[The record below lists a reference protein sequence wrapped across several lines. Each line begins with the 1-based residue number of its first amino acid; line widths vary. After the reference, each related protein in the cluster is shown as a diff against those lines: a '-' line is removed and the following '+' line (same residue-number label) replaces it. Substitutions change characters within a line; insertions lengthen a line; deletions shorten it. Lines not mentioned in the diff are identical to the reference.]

1 MWEKLLSFS
10 KQNELFHESDS
21 ILLAVSGGVD
31 SVVMTDL
38 FVRGGIKVAILHC
51 NFQLRGNES
60 ELDEAFV
67 RSLAD
72 SNNLPIFV
80 QRFDTE
86 IHANEHGISV
96 QMAARELRYKW
107 FDEIRN
113 YLHYDH
119 IATAHNKNDTVETFF
134 INLGRGTGIKGI
146 TGIPVKNN
154 HYIRPLLFSSR
165 KDIYSY
171 ARVKRLAYRE
181 DSSNASKK
189 YQRNKIR
196 HDIIPAFEELN
207 PSFVDTMEDN
217 IHRFSDIAS
226 IYKSHINSVRKRL
239 FIQQNHHIVI
249 NISDIKELSPLKT
262 WLYEL
267 FHPYNFTKD
276 QCSSIAKILDAPS
289 GKVFISTTH
298 KLYKDRDAFYI
309 IKNND
314 NTNFERYY
322 IDSAERNYQLP
333 FAAEMEILET
343 FRNEDISNNNQ
354 IAFLDMDKLHFPLTV
369 RKWMHGD
376 YFYPLGMDHMK
387 KVSDFF
393 IDNKI
398 PVPVKKNTWILA
410 SGKNIVW
417 IIGLRI
423 DNRFKVTDHTKKVL
437 KLQIYDD

>member
-1 MWEKLLSFS
+1 MWEDILLFS
-10 KQNELFHESDS
+10 KQNELFKNSDS

-60 ELDEAFV
+60 ELDEVFV

-72 SNNLPIFV
+72 SYGIPIFV

-86 IHANEHGISV
+86 IYANEHGMSI

-107 FDEIRN
+107 FDEIRD
-113 YLHYDH
+113 YLQYDH
-119 IATAHNKNDTVETFF
+119 IATAHNKNDAIETFF
-134 INLGRGTGIKGI
+134 INLSRGTGIKGI
-146 TGIPVKNN
+146 TGIPVRYS
-154 HYIRPLLFSSR
+154 HYIRPLLFLSR
-165 KDIYSY
+165 TDIYYY
-171 ARVKRLAYRE
+171 ARGKGLTYRE

-196 HDIIPAFEELN
+196 HDIIPSFEELN
-207 PSFVDTMEDN
+207 PSFVDTMEN
-217 IHRFSDIAS
+217 NFHRFSDVAL

-239 FIQQNHHIVI
+239 FRVLDDHTVI
-249 NISDIKELSPLKT
+249 SISDIRKLSPIAT

-267 FHPYNFTKD
+267 FHPYNFTND
-276 QCSSIAKILDAPS
+276 QCRSIGKLLDAPS

-298 KLYKDRDAFYI
+298 KLYKDRDSLYI
-309 IKNND
+309 IENKDING
-314 NTNFERYY
+314 FERFY
-322 IDSAERNYQLP
+322 IDSNSKNCPLP
-333 FAAEMEILET
+333 FAAEMEVLDSFSTEC
-343 FRNEDISNNNQ
+343 ISENNK
-354 IAFLDMDKLHFPLTV
+354 IAFFDMDTLRFPLTV

-376 YFYPLGMDHMK
+376 FFYPLGMDHKK

-410 SGKNIVW
+410 SGQDIVW

-423 DNRFKVTDHTKKVL
+423 DNRFKVTENTTKVL

>member
-38 FVRGGIKVAILHC
+38 FVRGGIRVAILHC

-165 KDIYSY
+165 KDIY
-171 ARVKRLAYRE
+171 
-181 DSSNASKK
+181 
-189 YQRNKIR
+189 
-196 HDIIPAFEELN
+196 
-207 PSFVDTMEDN
+207 
-217 IHRFSDIAS
+217 
-226 IYKSHINSVRKRL
+226 
-239 FIQQNHHIVI
+239 
-249 NISDIKELSPLKT
+249 
-262 WLYEL
+262 
-267 FHPYNFTKD
+267 
-276 QCSSIAKILDAPS
+276 
-289 GKVFISTTH
+289 
-298 KLYKDRDAFYI
+298 
-309 IKNND
+309 
-314 NTNFERYY
+314 
-322 IDSAERNYQLP
+322 
-333 FAAEMEILET
+333 
-343 FRNEDISNNNQ
+343 
-354 IAFLDMDKLHFPLTV
+354 
-369 RKWMHGD
+369 
-376 YFYPLGMDHMK
+376 
-387 KVSDFF
+387 
-393 IDNKI
+393 
-398 PVPVKKNTWILA
+398 
-410 SGKNIVW
+410 
-417 IIGLRI
+417 
-423 DNRFKVTDHTKKVL
+423 
-437 KLQIYDD
+437 

>member
-10 KQNELFHESDS
+10 KQNELFQKSDS

-38 FVRGGIKVAILHC
+38 FVRGGISAAILHC

-72 SNNLPIFV
+72 SYNIPIFV

-86 IHANEHGISV
+86 IHANENGISV

-107 FDEIRN
+107 FDEMRD
-113 YLHYDH
+113 YLQYDH
-119 IATAHNKNDTVETFF
+119 IATAHNKNDAVETFF

-154 HYIRPLLFSSR
+154 HYIRPLLFLSR

-171 ARVKRLAYRE
+171 ARVKGLAYRE

-226 IYKSHINSVRKRL
+226 IYKSHINSVRKQL
-239 FIQQNHHIVI
+239 FSKQNHNLVI
-249 NISDIKELSPLKT
+249 SISDIKKLSPIKT

-267 FHPYNFTKD
+267 FHPFNFTKD

-309 IKNND
+309 VENND

-322 IDSAERNYQLP
+322 IDSTEKNFQLP

-343 FRNEDISNNNQ
+343 FRNEDINNNK
-354 IAFLDMDKLHFPLTV
+354 IAFLDMDTLHFPLTV

-376 YFYPLGMDHMK
+376 YFYPLGMDHIK

-423 DNRFKVTDHTKKVL
+423 DNRYKVTDHTKKVL
-437 KLQIYDD
+437 KLKIYDD